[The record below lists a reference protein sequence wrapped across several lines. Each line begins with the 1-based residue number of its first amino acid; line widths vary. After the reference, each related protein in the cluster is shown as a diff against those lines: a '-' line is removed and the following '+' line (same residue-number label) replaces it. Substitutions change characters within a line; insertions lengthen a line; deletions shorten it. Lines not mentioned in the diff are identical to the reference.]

1 MSATNRGPAVELGD
15 RRPVQFSELHRD
27 SAVTAKN
34 RAVGG
39 TIKRMMDFTL
49 AVTIFLGLLP
59 LFLMVA
65 AAIKI
70 LSPGPVFY
78 GHIRIGHGGRPFL
91 CWKFR
96 TMCANGDAVLKRHL
110 DENPSA
116 RIEWDLT
123 RKLRDD
129 PRVTRLGRVL
139 RETSVDELPQLLN
152 VIRGDMSLVG
162 PRPVVRN
169 ELTLYGPSKH
179 LYLAARP
186 GITGPWQIG
195 GRSTT
200 AFEDRVALDSG
211 YVTGWSVAE
220 DLRILLMTVPAVVG
234 ARGAY

>member
-1 MSATNRGPAVELGD
+1 MDVAVAILILIG
-15 RRPVQFSELHRD
+15 
-27 SAVTAKN
+27 
-34 RAVGG
+34 
-39 TIKRMMDFTL
+39 L
-49 AVTIFLGLLP
+49 AP

-65 AAIKI
+65 TALKV

-78 GHIRIGHGGRPFL
+78 GHVRIGHGRRAFL
-91 CWKFR
+91 CYKFR
-96 TMCANGDAVLKRHL
+96 TMCVDGDAVLKRHL
-110 DENPSA
+110 EENPSA
-116 RIEWDLT
+116 QIEWDIH

-162 PRPVVRN
+162 PRPVVKD
-169 ELTLYGPSKH
+169 ELSLYGPSKH
-179 LYLAARP
+179 LYLSARP

-200 AFEDRVALDSG
+200 EFADRVAMDSG
-211 YVTGWSVAE
+211 YVTGWSVAK
-220 DLRILLMTVPAVVG
+220 DIRILLKTVPAVVG